1 MRGSQI
7 SRGCEEEEV
16 KEFSVKIEVRNGI
29 SLGNV
34 RKSIWLFVSPSTEV
48 GAEGVVE
55 S

>member
-1 MRGSQI
+1 MKGIQI

-16 KEFSVKIEVRNGI
+16 KEFSVKTEVRNGI
-29 SLGNV
+29 SLGNI